1 VNTGQIR
8 FLFKDFTIIDK
19 PGDKSSTLA
28 VEASF
33 TVLQIKESIGS
44 IMMKCHDKQ
53 YVSWVATDV
62 AISASNIPLL
72 IEGAQPYSVFR
83 RVVEKVQLS
92 PYMKSV
98 FVLLITIRQDS
109 VDTYSNHTS
118 KICRSPNRASLPTLV
133 GVGLNSRR
141 LGQWHY

>member
-72 IEGAQPYSVFR
+72 IEGAQPY
-83 RVVEKVQLS
+83 
-92 PYMKSV
+92 
-98 FVLLITIRQDS
+98 
-109 VDTYSNHTS
+109 
-118 KICRSPNRASLPTLV
+118 
-133 GVGLNSRR
+133 
-141 LGQWHY
+141 